1 MKKLLKV
8 SEIADSNINGF
19 LKLLKTL
26 RRNQKK
32 IVNSSGIQK
41 PFSWGS
47 IAVLWNSFVIAL
59 AALKGLSHQF
69 EFRQKWYGWKEKK

>member
-26 RRNQKK
+26 RRNQQKN
-32 IVNSSGIQK
+32 VNSSGIQK

-47 IAVLWNSFVIAL
+47 IAVL
-59 AALKGLSHQF
+59 
-69 EFRQKWYGWKEKK
+69 